1 MFTGLIEDLG
11 EVVDLTKAADSA
23 TFTIR
28 TKLTDIKVDDSIS
41 VNGVCLTA
49 TAVTHD
55 TFQTTAIHETLI
67 KTTTGSLKV
76 GSVLNLERAMRIG
89 DRLGGHMVLG
99 HTDCTGIINSI
110 VSKSQG
116 KEFWISFPPE
126 FRKWMIP
133 VGSICVNGV
142 SLTIAELTDTTF
154 KVALIPHTLML
165 TNLGLLATNDLVNLE
180 FDSMA
185 KHVESILNYKL

>member
-1 MFTGLIEDLG
+1 MFTGLIEDVG
-11 EVVDLTKAADSA
+11 EVVEMETAADSA

-28 TKLTDIKVDDSIS
+28 TILTDIKVDDSIS

-49 TAVTHD
+49 TAVTSG
-55 TFQTTAIHETLI
+55 TFQTTAIKETLI
-67 KTTTGSLKV
+67 KTTAGKLVV
-76 GSVLNLERAMRIG
+76 GSAVNLERAMRIG

-99 HTDCTGIINSI
+99 HTDCTGTITSI
-110 VSKSQG
+110 VSNSQG
-116 KEFWISFPPE
+116 KEFWISFSPE
-126 FRKWMIP
+126 FRKWLIP

-154 KVALIPHTLML
+154 KVAIIPHTLQL
-165 TNLGLLATNDLVNLE
+165 TNLGLVGANDMVNLE

-185 KHVESILNYKL
+185 KHVESIMNYKL